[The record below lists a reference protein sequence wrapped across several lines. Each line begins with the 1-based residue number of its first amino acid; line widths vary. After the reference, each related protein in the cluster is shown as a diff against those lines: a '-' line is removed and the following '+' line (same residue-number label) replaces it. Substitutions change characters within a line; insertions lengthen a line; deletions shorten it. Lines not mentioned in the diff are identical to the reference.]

1 MIFPR
6 FLLFLFALL
15 LLATGTIAW
24 PDFRAVRP
32 GDGGPVLTAG
42 LLTAFFTGA
51 LWGPYRVSY
60 EPPPIPESVSF
71 GLPFDNSA
79 AAISNSSSY
88 VTPEIVTLTDL
99 GIAADDN
106 RRTLDRVDLA
116 VCSLSSKSQPPLTDN
131 ASVLDTCTAT
141 YYIEKAPESTIV
153 LSKWL
158 IITHMLNIGLI
169 AASPA
174 IQRVLMTL
182 YLGAISTAHQLHAV
196 WSDFLHLANQ
206 GIEFLYT
213 PSGQGALAV
222 LALLLL
228 ATAIDTFV
236 RWEWTRRVAKSAKD
250 TAIIMWWYFVGQA
263 IHHPELMIEAALD
276 KYRTRKVQAVT
287 AYLEQQTAERKLA
300 ARRSE
305 VEMTDIKAMAA
316 DQLKKEYDHLIPELL
331 RNIDLLNKARVAA
344 ELAEHRAHQLA
355 READYEQS
363 QVALAKARA
372 ERHVHEKAAA
382 QTRLETARREL
393 EAKEAYRAMEL
404 EHARHQATLAQIEA
418 ERLANDEAAAASRLE
433 AARQDQDADEVRR
446 SIETE
451 QERSLALLAQTRS
464 LRLGFEEAGAKSRLE
479 TARLEME
486 AAQLQ
491 KQAAD
496 IQRSMAATYS
506 AASATKVEVQEEA
519 IASASRVAPRS
530 PQQLFDASFP
540 FGFDRIMVSSDNLHC
555 GLYAVIASL
564 TSQHPTLDVYPSV
577 EDLLDCSKGP
587 EYKKTCEEFALAN
600 DDNFTIDQIG
610 LMVYLFYKDN
620 ENYKYN
626 VQVGGKPK
634 DAAPFLVPTPDSHK
648 DDCVVVWIY
657 NDANGQIVESRDG
670 DFTIY
675 SHYEGLRSKAPPA
688 LTEKS
693 AEEAEEEEYA
703 KLLALFDDAP
713 VSASSTTGDVNL
725 VDNDSEAEQEEYAKL
740 LALFN
745 DTPVSTSST
754 TGDANL
760 VGTDNEAENAV
771 ADVHFKEDSEVDS
784 TAAGP
789 GTTTLDTD
797 FPGEQPSPDAHFKE
811 GQGIIEQAPLPK
823 EVPQSLTVAEAST
836 EVHDPLPLESESETQ
851 SAQQESAGSDSVV
864 ETKEEEAV
872 VSEPVAETD
881 ARTQTTQSNPWAFN
895 LNDDMSTWFR
905 PEPDTETKPASPPKK
920 RTFVA
925 VPSALDNNSFPALS
939 TSFSFSLSLAPQEP
953 VVAAPEEPVVAVPE
967 KPVIE
972 MQPPAQETPIA
983 LTGAAAELT
992 PEARKALME
1001 AINRH
1006 LNKEK
1011 KLNMAQANEGSKLSE
1026 PQAEKEDSGLPL
1038 EIAPQKE
1045 VADEAR
1051 QVAGVV
1057 RGISRQN
1064 ETESNRRGSIL
1075 KSSIRRPLSP
1085 KKASRVTFREPLED
1099 VAKEEPE
1106 TSNPAPVPEPS
1117 PETAPLQSAAA
1128 GVVVPGDAGAPLNL
1142 QQLPSFNL
1150 PVRGQTTP
1158 AGTWQRPAQPVQ
1170 AANAHQPQQAQG
1182 PREPTRR
1189 PHDTVGAQG
1198 LSKQDPRMA
1207 FRDPVR
1213 DANESNSDNEGSE
1226 SPFSK
1231 LNDTEPSR
1239 AVQRSL
1245 SPELERLT
1253 QALNLED
1260 TAIHSDVGTGD
1271 AAGGLDVQD
1280 SFFQNLLNQDIDFGS
1295 IQDTDML
1302 DLPYNEETMARL
1314 GFDFPEDSDTM
1325 ASLGPGDLSLL
1336 VTATSGFAFQQ
1347 NDEASIPGIGSETF
1361 NPAQENFASGYGL
1374 GGDVP
1379 PFQYVQP
1386 WELQLQEPYV
1396 QSWQPQL
1403 KEPYTAA
1410 GTMDFSI
1417 PTFIPQDL
1425 TLGDMTTN
1433 EVQVVQPE
1441 ASIQDILVGNNAAG
1455 TMGFGTSIVVPQDL
1469 TLGTMATTG
1478 VQIDQLEA
1486 INQDTLVSNNP
1497 LAIEAHVTEVPATEV
1512 TVSQVPVSEV
1522 PAPEVPAPEVSVTKV
1537 PVPEVYSPI
1546 DHDAVYQEFM
1556 ANFSPLQSPVRPF
1569 VQPEAVVPSIE
1580 DESDQSS
1587 LDLDGDKHNPP
1598 GWKPQSA
1605 ACVDIDDPD
1614 ESDGAQDAEVDRI
1627 MGRVS
1632 KSDDDGDIDAPTTL
1646 SKSTDG
1652 KGKDQAAKS
1661 GSNDGTSSNKPKC
1674 KPKAPKLTEEDIMD
1688 HAWNLFRDLRAPE
1701 PDQASNNGQV
1711 SRDSSI
1717 DRLLRSDSES
1727 SDGSFD
1733 PTPPGAYD
1741 SDEDSDNDSVN
1752 STGSEAAERAAI
1764 ERARQQLKLFD
1775 AAGVPHQD
1783 ADSDDDGRASQG
1795 SIERMLLQEYDHS
1808 TTSSAESDN
1817 PESGDSDDNIRT
1829 RRRRDNNTVGSG
1841 ELSVAAGCPSTED
1854 AEEDPWGDS

>member
-1 MIFPR
+1 MFFPR
-6 FLLFLFALL
+6 ILLFLFALL

-42 LLTAFFTGA
+42 LLTAVFTGA

-60 EPPPIPESVSF
+60 EPPPLPESVSF
-71 GLPFDNSA
+71 GLPIDNST

-88 VTPEIVTLTDL
+88 VTPEIITLTDL
-99 GIAADDN
+99 EIAVNDN
-106 RRTLDRVDLA
+106 RRTLERVDLA
-116 VCSLSSKSQPPLTDN
+116 VCSLSSKPQPTLTDN

-158 IITHMLNIGLI
+158 IITHMLNIGLL

-182 YLGAISTAHQLHAV
+182 YLGAISTAHQLYAV
-196 WSDFLHLANQ
+196 WSDFFPLA
-206 GIEFLYT
+206 IRVVEFLYT
-213 PSGQGALAV
+213 PSGQRALAV

-228 ATAIDTFV
+228 ATAIDAFV

-263 IHHPELMIEAALD
+263 IHHPELMIEATLD

-305 VEMTDIKAMAA
+305 IEMTDIKAMAA
-316 DQLKKEYDHLIPELL
+316 DQLRKEYDYLIPELL

-344 ELAEHRAHQLA
+344 ELAEHRAQQLA

-363 QVALAKARA
+363 QVALARAQA
-372 ERHVHEKAAA
+372 ERHAQEKAAA
-382 QTRLETARREL
+382 QSRLETARREL
-393 EAKEAYRAMEL
+393 EAKDAYRTMEL

-464 LRLGFEEAGAKSRLE
+464 LRLGFEEAAAKSRLE
-479 TARLEME
+479 IARLEIE

-496 IQRSMAATYS
+496 IQRSTAATS
-506 AASATKVEVQEEA
+506 AAVSTTKVEVQKEA
-519 IASASRVAPRS
+519 IASASRVASSS

-577 EDLLDCSKGP
+577 KDLLDCSKGP
-587 EYKKTCEEFALAN
+587 EYKKTCEEFALTN

-620 ENYKYN
+620 TNYKYN

-657 NDANGQIVESRDG
+657 NDANGQIVESSDG

-693 AEEAEEEEYA
+693 DEEAEEEEYA
-703 KLLALFDDAP
+703 KLLALFDD
-713 VSASSTTGDVNL
+713 
-725 VDNDSEAEQEEYAKL
+725 
-740 LALFN
+740 
-745 DTPVSTSST
+745 TPVSTSST
-754 TGDANL
+754 SGDVNL
-760 VGTDNEAENAV
+760 AATDNEAEKA

-789 GTTTLDTD
+789 GTTTSGTD
-797 FPGEQPSPDAHFKE
+797 VPTEQPSPDAHFKE
-811 GQGIIEQAPLPK
+811 GQEIILQAPLPE

-836 EVHDPLPLESESETQ
+836 EAHDPLPLKSESKMQ
-851 SAQQESAGSDSVV
+851 SAQQKSAGSDSIV
-864 ETKEEEAV
+864 ETKEEEEEAV

-881 ARTQTTQSNPWAFN
+881 ARTQTTQSNPWAGN
-895 LNDDMSTWFR
+895 LNEDMSTWFR
-905 PEPDTETKPASPPKK
+905 PESDTETKPAPPPKK
-920 RTFVA
+920 STFVA
-925 VPSALDNNSFPALS
+925 IPSALDNNSFPALS
-939 TSFSFSLSLAPQEP
+939 TSFSFSLNPAPQEP
-953 VVAAPEEPVVAVPE
+953 VVAAPKESVVAAPE
-967 KPVIE
+967 KPVVE
-972 MQPPAQETPIA
+972 TQPPVQETSIA

-1001 AINRH
+1001 AITWH
-1006 LNKEK
+1006 LNKGQ
-1011 KLNMAQANEGSKLSE
+1011 KLDMAQANEGSKLSE
-1026 PQAEKEDSGLPL
+1026 PQAEKEASGLPL

-1051 QVAGVV
+1051 QVGGVI
-1057 RGISRQN
+1057 RGTSRQN
-1064 ETESNRRGSIL
+1064 ETVSDRRGSIL
-1075 KSSIRRPLSP
+1075 KSSIRRSLSP
-1085 KKASRVTFREPLED
+1085 KKSSRVTFREPLED

-1106 TSNPAPVPEPS
+1106 TSNQAPVPEPS

-1128 GVVVPGDAGAPLNL
+1128 DVVPGDAGAPLKG
-1142 QQLPSFNL
+1142 QQLSSFNL
-1150 PVRGQTTP
+1150 PFRGQTTSD
-1158 AGTWQRPAQPVQ
+1158 GTWQRPVQPVQ

-1189 PHDTVGAQG
+1189 PHDTVGAQN
-1198 LSKQDPRMA
+1198 LNTQDPRMA
-1207 FRDPVR
+1207 FRDPAR
-1213 DANESNSDNEGSE
+1213 DANESNSDDEGSE

-1239 AVQRSL
+1239 VVNTSSMDITGEPSCAEVQRSL

-1260 TAIHSDVGTGD
+1260 PSIHSDVGMGD
-1271 AAGGLDVQD
+1271 AAGGFDVQD
-1280 SFFQNLLNQDIDFGS
+1280 SYFQNLLNQDIDFGGS

-1302 DLPYNEETMARL
+1302 DLPYNEETMAQL
-1314 GFDFPEDSDTM
+1314 GFDFPESSDPM

-1336 VTATSGFAFQQ
+1336 VPATNGFVFQQ
-1347 NDEASIPGIGSETF
+1347 NDQASIPGIGSETF
-1361 NPAQENFASGYGL
+1361 NTAQENFASGYGL
-1374 GGDVP
+1374 RGNTP
-1379 PFQYVQP
+1379 PISYVQP
-1386 WELQLQEPYV
+1386 WQLHYQG
-1396 QSWQPQL
+1396 L
-1403 KEPYTAA
+1403 YTAA
-1410 GTMDFSI
+1410 GTMDFGTS
-1417 PTFIPQDL
+1417 TFIPQDL
-1425 TLGDMTTN
+1425 TLGSMATN
-1433 EVQVVQPE
+1433 EVQVVHPE
-1441 ASIQDILVGNNAAG
+1441 ASMQDILVGDNATG

-1469 TLGTMATTG
+1469 SLGSMATTG

-1486 INQDTLVSNNP
+1486 INQDTLISNNP
-1497 LAIEAHVTEVPATEV
+1497 LAIEVPVAEVPDT
-1512 TVSQVPVSEV
+1512 
-1522 PAPEVPAPEVSVTKV
+1522 
-1537 PVPEVYSPI
+1537 EVYSPI
-1546 DHDAVYQEFM
+1546 DDNAVYQEFM
-1556 ANFSPLQSPVRPF
+1556 ANFSPLQSPVLPS
-1569 VQPEAVVPSIE
+1569 VQPEAVVIANFSPLQSPVLPSVQSETVVPSIE

-1598 GWKPQSA
+1598 GWKPQSVA
-1605 ACVDIDDPD
+1605 DDPD
-1614 ESDGAQDAEVDRI
+1614 ASDGAQDAELDRI

-1632 KSDDDGDIDAPTTL
+1632 EPNDNSAINEPTTS
-1646 SKSTDG
+1646 SKPTEG

-1661 GSNDGTSSNKPKC
+1661 GSNDGSNSNKPTR

-1701 PDQASNNGQV
+1701 QDQVSNSGNV

-1733 PTPPGAYD
+1733 PTPPGGYD
-1741 SDEDSDNDSVN
+1741 SNEDNDNDSLN
-1752 STGSEAAERAAI
+1752 STDSEAAERAAI
-1764 ERARQQLKLFD
+1764 ERASQQLKLFD
-1775 AAGVPHQD
+1775 AAGVTHQD
-1783 ADSDDDGRASQG
+1783 SDSDDDGRASQG

-1808 TTSSAESDN
+1808 TTSSEECDN
-1817 PESGDSDDNIRT
+1817 PESGDSDDNIHT
-1829 RRRRDNNTVGSG
+1829 RRRRDNNTVKSG
-1841 ELSVAAGCPSTED
+1841 DFSVAAGCPPTED